1 MKFTIAALLGLIA
14 ISTDASQ
21 VNAIKISEA
30 PIENDFICT
39 ETEAESKGWKNNL
52 PGFYGGTNVKEYDGA
67 NAVNFLSND
76 KFEHPAFVVAYH
88 PQCPHCK
95 TIVEDVVQL
104 ATDVAANKVGA
115 TIDAINMST
124 LDAKQSAAI
133 KVQSYPTIRLYTA
146 PGEFKEYKG
155 ERTEA
160 GYMSLLADNGV
171 KISASLAQKK

>member
-1 MKFTIAALLGLIA
+1 
-14 ISTDASQ
+14 
-21 VNAIKISEA
+21 
-30 PIENDFICT
+30 
-39 ETEAESKGWKNNL
+39 
-52 PGFYGGTNVKEYDGA
+52 
-67 NAVNFLSND
+67 
-76 KFEHPAFVVAYH
+76 
-88 PQCPHCK
+88 
-95 TIVEDVVQL
+95 
-104 ATDVAANKVGA
+104 
-115 TIDAINMST
+115 MST

>member
-1 MKFTIAALLGLIA
+1 
-14 ISTDASQ
+14 
-21 VNAIKISEA
+21 
-30 PIENDFICT
+30 
-39 ETEAESKGWKNNL
+39 
-52 PGFYGGTNVKEYDGA
+52 
-67 NAVNFLSND
+67 LSNG
-76 KFEHPAFVVAYH
+76 KFEHPALVVAYH

-95 TIVEDVVQL
+95 TIVEDIVQL

-146 PGEFKEYKG
+146 PGEFKDYKG

-160 GYMSLLADNGV
+160 GYMALLANNGV
-171 KISASLAQKK
+171 KIAATF

>member
-1 MKFTIAALLGLIA
+1 MGYLLKIKMKFTAAALLGLIA
-14 ISTDASQ
+14 ISTDAAQ

-39 ETEAESKGWKNNL
+39 ETEAEAKGWKNNL
-52 PGFYGGTNVKEYDGA
+52 PGFYGAT
-67 NAVNFLSND
+67 AVNFLTTD
-76 KFEHPAFVVAYH
+76 KFEKPALVVAYH

-95 TIVEDVVQL
+95 TIVDDIVQL

-133 KVQSYPTIRLYTA
+133 KVQSYPTIRLYT
-146 PGEFKEYKG
+146 GNEVKEYKG

-171 KISASLAQKK
+171 KINASLAQKK